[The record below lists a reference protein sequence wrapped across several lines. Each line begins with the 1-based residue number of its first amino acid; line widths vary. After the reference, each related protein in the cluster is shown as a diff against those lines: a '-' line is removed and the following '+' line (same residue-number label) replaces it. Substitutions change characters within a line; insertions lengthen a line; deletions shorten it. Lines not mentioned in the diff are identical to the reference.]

1 MWLYKNSSNF
11 SPILTHTKLYE
22 NKNFRLHDI
31 SNTYGKL
38 CGVCISINFTAVI
51 MYLGKLDFTIIRLF
65 DTSPI
70 FVAMR
75 GAHPQIVES
84 LKRLWNQSFLTK
96 LSRVLLELIL
106 WSLINA
112 SIGINTQQFAWSNA
126 DIIDIKAEEVL

>member
-1 MWLYKNSSNF
+1 
-11 SPILTHTKLYE
+11 
-22 NKNFRLHDI
+22 
-31 SNTYGKL
+31 
-38 CGVCISINFTAVI
+38 